1 MSEFINDVILKDNY
15 INANKD
21 LPNSIKYSVVSN
33 IFEPL
38 KYVDV
43 LAEDL
48 KKYNDE
54 DIFVIAP
61 SVKVKNTAPIARF
74 ENYLSTD
81 LKRPIYK
88 PLSDEEQLTD
98 ENIKNKIVFSSIH
111 QAKGRERKLVILFIM
126 NNDYF
131 KYYAKNLDP

>member
-21 LPNSIKYSVVSN
+21 LPDSIKYSVVSN
-33 IFEPL
+33 IFEPS

-81 LKRPIYK
+81 LKKLIYK